1 MATWEAQGT
10 ARINFWSYN
19 GGWAKTGSDYVSAY
33 GSYGNSGLKS
43 MGWTYNNG
51 VTFAAGLTSFGV
63 SVEVTDGDSAGISEF
78 NRVYWTAQGSGGG
91 VRSATPNGEKSTIT
105 VRPK

>member
-1 MATWEAQGT
+1 MATYDAQGT
-10 ARINFWSYN
+10 ARIDFWSYVN
-19 GGWAKTGSDYVSAY
+19 GWVKTGSDYVSVY
-33 GSYGNSGLKS
+33 QSFSSGGQKT
-43 MGWTYNNG
+43 MGWGYSNS

-63 SVEVTDGDSAGISEF
+63 SCEVTDGNAASISEF

-91 VRSATPNGEKSTIT
+91 VRSATPNGEKSLIT